1 MCEKKEILIN
11 WNLFLVAGEIMSELP
26 FAAVARLMKNSG
38 AKRVAVS
45 GVQALQEIL
54 EEYAMEVADQ
64 ANQIARHSGRKTVM
78 AKDIKLALRT

>member
-1 MCEKKEILIN
+1 
-11 WNLFLVAGEIMSELP
+11 
-26 FAAVARLMKNSG
+26 MKNAG

-78 AKDIKLALRT
+78 AKDIKLALRS